1 MSPSGGGVWSPGGRS
16 GTAGVQGELLLLRER
31 RDTASRETSGRGSA
45 ERVSALGARERE
57 PLLQGPPRLPRSAPG
72 GPWGELPPRRG
83 PRGRGFPSDSQGT
96 PEPCR

>member
-31 RDTASRETSGRGSA
+31 RDTASRETSGRVSA

-83 PRGRGFPSDSQGT
+83 PRGRGFPSDSQSTG
-96 PEPCR
+96 PCR